1 MGPLDFI
8 VGEGPGNRA
17 RGEGDHSG
25 DGLAVQVPQISG
37 LRPMKQGKGVRK
49 GWKGITGWLGNAQK
63 GKNRVA
69 LAFHFR
75 RSSVRGTKGR
85 EEEE

>member
-1 MGPLDFI
+1 
-8 VGEGPGNRA
+8 
-17 RGEGDHSG
+17 
-25 DGLAVQVPQISG
+25 
-37 LRPMKQGKGVRK
+37 MKQGKGVRK